1 MTELRSCAKKICGL
15 LLLAGALVCSLA
27 ASASAAEGNTTDLLT
42 RTSQE
47 VAAFLEQFSD
57 VKCTERVTQEKLKP
71 DGKVELKEESAYDY
85 LIILTNAGGELNL
98 DESRLAIQPAKQEK
112 KNTPMLVTNGFATLF
127 LIFHPDYAGSFQFS
141 SLGEETLNGR
151 LLRKIGYRHIRGTQ
165 SPAALALRGREFPL
179 ELSGT
184 AWIDPQSG
192 AIAKLT
198 AGIGDSLVD
207 LGLKTLNSE
216 IEYSPISFRGVKE
229 TYWFPAQAEVEVE
242 TAHQHW
248 RNIHV
253 FSDYKRF
260 SVSTEE
266 QVANK

>member
-1 MTELRSCAKKICGL
+1 MTELWSCAKKICGL

-27 ASASAAEGNTTDLLT
+27 ASTSAAIGNTTDLLT

-47 VAAFLEQFSD
+47 MAAFLEQFS
-57 VKCTERVTQEKLKP
+57 EVT
-71 DGKVELKEESAYDY
+71 AYDY

-127 LIFHPDYAGSFQFS
+127 LIFHPYYAGSFQFS

-151 LLRKIGYRHIRGTQ
+151 LLRKIGYRHIRGTR

-179 ELSGT
+179 ELSGI

-198 AGIGDSLVD
+198 AGIGDSMQDV
-207 LGLKTLNSE
+207 GLKTLNSE
-216 IEYSPISFRGVKE
+216 IEYSPISFHGVKQ

>member
-1 MTELRSCAKKICGL
+1 MNSGMKAHWLCRVAI
-15 LLLAGALVCSLA
+15 ALVCISPRGAFAADSSTSNLLA
-27 ASASAAEGNTTDLLT
+27 

-47 VAAFLEQFSD
+47 VSAFLEQFSD

-71 DGKVELKEESAYDY
+71 DGKVELKEDSAYDY

-98 DESRLAIQPAKQEK
+98 DESRLAIQPAKQTRK
-112 KNTPMLVTNGFATLF
+112 TPMLVTNGFATLF
-127 LIFHPDYAGSFQFS
+127 LIFHPYYAGSFEFTPE
-141 SLGEETLNGR
+141 GEETINGQR
-151 LLRKIGYRHIRGTQ
+151 MRKISYRHIRGTR

-179 ELSGT
+179 DLSGT
-184 AWIDPQSG
+184 AWIDPASG

-198 AGIGDSLVD
+198 AGIGNSMEDV
-207 LGLKTLNSE
+207 GLKTLNSE
-216 IEYSPISFRGVKE
+216 IDYSPISFRGVTE
-229 TYWFPAQAEVEVE
+229 TYWFPARAEVEVE
-242 TAHQHW
+242 TARQHW
-248 RNIHV
+248 RNIHA